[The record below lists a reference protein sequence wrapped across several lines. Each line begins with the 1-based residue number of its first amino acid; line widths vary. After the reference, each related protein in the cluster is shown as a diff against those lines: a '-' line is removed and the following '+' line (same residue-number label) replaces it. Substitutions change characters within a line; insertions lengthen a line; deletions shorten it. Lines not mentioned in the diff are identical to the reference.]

1 MELVGADALHA
12 VVRDRTRGH
21 VRRSVQEIRVPQ
33 RALQGGFTLSLS
45 KAGAFFSSVTLLSGL
60 GGAAA
65 QATSPTCTELLQ
77 AQDAKAVAA
86 CKAQLDEAESGPAT
100 EHMARIVADD
110 EYGVALLA
118 IAHQPKEA
126 LDVFDSGI
134 ALLPASTV
142 KPDSL
147 QWAVAFWHRA
157 TAYQQLDQWEQ
168 AAGDLG
174 TAEDTFTKGIAGAVG
189 NAGLAQH
196 LTQLRQRVRAQRAD
210 VLDRLGKHSEAQ
222 SLRATQ

>member
-1 MELVGADALHA
+1 M
-12 VVRDRTRGH
+12 
-21 VRRSVQEIRVPQ
+21 S
-33 RALQGGFTLSLS
+33 FS
-45 KAGAFFSSVTLLSGL
+45 KAGAFFSSVALLFGL
-60 GGAAA
+60 GAASA
-65 QATSPTCTELLQ
+65 QLPSSMCTDLLER
-77 AQDAKAVAA
+77 QDAKAVAA

-118 IAHQPKEA
+118 IAHQPKQA
-126 LDVFDSGI
+126 LDVFDRGI
-134 ALLPASTV
+134 ALLPESTV

-157 TAYQQLDQWEQ
+157 TAYQQLGQWEQ
-168 AAGDLG
+168 AASDLG
-174 TAEDTFTKGIAGAVG
+174 TAEDTLSKGIAGAVG

-196 LTQLRQRVRAQRAD
+196 LTQLRQRVRGQRAD

>member
-1 MELVGADALHA
+1 
-12 VVRDRTRGH
+12 
-21 VRRSVQEIRVPQ
+21 
-33 RALQGGFTLSLS
+33 
-45 KAGAFFSSVTLLSGL
+45 
-60 GGAAA
+60 
-65 QATSPTCTELLQ
+65 
-77 AQDAKAVAA
+77 
-86 CKAQLDEAESGPAT
+86 
-100 EHMARIVADD
+100 MARIVADD

-126 LDVFDSGI
+126 LDAFDRGI

-147 QWAVAFWHRA
+147 QWAAAFWHRA
-157 TAYQQLDQWEQ
+157 TAYQQLGQWEQ

-174 TAEDTFTKGIAGAVG
+174 TAEDTFTKAIAGAVG
-189 NAGLAQH
+189 NAAQAEH

-210 VLDRLGKHSEAQ
+210 VLDRQGKHSEAQ